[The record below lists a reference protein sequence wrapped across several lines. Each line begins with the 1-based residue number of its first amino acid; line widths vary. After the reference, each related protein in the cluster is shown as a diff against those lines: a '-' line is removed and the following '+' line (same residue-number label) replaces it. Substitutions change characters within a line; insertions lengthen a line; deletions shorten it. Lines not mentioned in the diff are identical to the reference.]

1 MKETGL
7 MSPSTIVIK
16 CAMFAGC
23 KEQISVVTIYMKEV
37 ALALKE
43 GKKKERKKKRKNIK
57 EQSIGKIKIT

>member
-43 GKKKERKKKRKNIK
+43 GKKKERKKKKGR
-57 EQSIGKIKIT
+57 T